1 MNMKLI
7 NTIAMG
13 VIVLV
18 VGIFLLFAMF
28 LIKLEPGQV
37 GVRTQ
42 QYAVLGKKGVQEK
55 DFGPGWH
62 RNLPMLDDWNV
73 FDSTV
78 QTTEFTTDAERAE
91 NRARYSFFRLSSS
104 TIPPTGPERIELK
117 LKDGYTIKLD
127 VTVKYRPKAG
137 EVYLLYKDVN
147 TEERYK
153 GIVRDQV
160 QNALRNVFG
169 TMRTEEFYQPDV
181 RREKTKLVESQLFG
195 ELDRN
200 HIELIAVLVRDIS
213 FDASYERKILD
224 KKLADQDVEL
234 NKSRA
239 LAEEKR
245 GETNKIAAETE
256 AMVRVIEEK
265 KRAEQVGLKA
275 ETQKQIATISAG
287 AQFEVARIRA
297 DADLHAKELIAQGE
311 LLEKEA
317 QARGEQLRAEAVQ
330 GNGGQNLVALEA
342 IANLNLGDMTIST
355 QAIPLLNLDQMVDQ
369 FGAAKGE
376 MDAP

>member
-13 VIVLV
+13 VIGLV
-18 VGIFLLFAMF
+18 VATFILFAMF
-28 LIKLEPGQV
+28 LVKLEPGQV

-62 RNLPMLDDWNV
+62 RNLPMLDSWNI

-78 QTTEFTTDAERAE
+78 QTTEFTTDAERQE
-91 NRARYSFFRLSSS
+91 NKARYSLFRVTPS
-104 TIPPTGPERIELK
+104 TLPPTGPERIELK

-127 VTVKYRPKAG
+127 VTVKYRPKTG
-137 EVYLLYKDVN
+137 EVYELYKDFN
-147 TEERYK
+147 TEDRYK

-160 QNALRNVFG
+160 QNTLRNVFG
-169 TMRTEEFYQPDV
+169 TMRTEEFYQPEV
-181 RREKTKLVESQLFG
+181 RREKTERVESQLHG

-200 HIELIAVLVRDIS
+200 HIELIALLVRDIS

-256 AMVRVIEEK
+256 AMVRVIEEEK
-265 KRAEQVGLKA
+265 KAEQLRLKA
-275 ETQKQIATISAG
+275 ETDKQVATIRAE
-287 AQFEVARIRA
+287 AQFQVSQLRA
-297 DADLHAKELIAQGE
+297 DADLYAQELMAKGQ

-317 QARGEQLRAEAVQ
+317 QAEGERLRAQAVR
-330 GNGGQNLVALEA
+330 GGGGQNLVALEA
-342 IANLNLGDMTIST
+342 IQNLNLGDMTIST
-355 QAIPLLNLDQMVDQ
+355 LSTPLLDVDLMVDQ
-369 FGAAKGE
+369 FGAARAE
-376 MDAP
+376 